1 MKAIKL
7 PSGNYRALAYL
18 GRDAK
23 GRQIR
28 QSFTHPDPKI
38 AVALAQECEA
48 QYAGKVSRDS
58 VKSAM
63 TRFLDARA
71 SSLSPTTLSDYRSRC
86 ETLCV
91 NWPRFVKKP
100 IFSVSADDLR
110 QLVADMSSV
119 AAPRHRLNKEPRA
132 LAPKTIK
139 NYMIFLSAVWRHA
152 GFLLP
157 QVELPQRVIPELYIP
172 TDEEIGRLLASL
184 AGDPLLVP
192 VMLAAFAPLR
202 RGEICALSYPTD
214 FRGRIIHV
222 HASIADVGDAPVRK
236 APKTYHSDRFIEL
249 PAFVVDEIE
258 RQGYVTDLTPKSITR
273 RFPAALRAA
282 KLPPFRFHDLR
293 HYCVSSLHAQGV
305 STASIVK
312 RCGHATDNMVQRV
325 YRHILADQDALQNQ
339 KANDHFEAVAQL
351 AVSSPE

>member
-1 MKAIKL
+1 MKALKM
-7 PSGNYRALAYL
+7 PSGKYIATAFL
-18 GRDAK
+18 GRDAD
-23 GRQIR
+23 GTQIR
-28 QSFTHPDPKI
+28 KSFTHSDPKM
-38 AVALAQECEA
+38 AVSLAQD
-48 QYAGKVSRDS
+48 YAARFSNKVNRDS
-58 VKSAM
+58 VQAAM
-63 TRFLDARA
+63 NRFLSVRTP
-71 SSLSPTTLSDYRSRC
+71 SLSPTTLSDYRSRC
-86 ETLCV
+86 ETLCA
-91 NWPRFVKKP
+91 NWPGFVKKP

-119 AAPRHRLNKEPRA
+119 SAPRHRLNKEPRA

-152 GFLLP
+152 GLLLP
-157 QVELPQRVIPELYIP
+157 QVELPQRVIPDLYIP

-192 VMLAAFAPLR
+192 VMLAAFGPLR
-202 RGEICALSYPTD
+202 RGEICALSYPAD

-222 HASIADVGDAPVRK
+222 HASVADVGDTPVRK

-249 PAFVVDEIE
+249 PAFVVAEIE

-325 YRHILADQDALQNQ
+325 YRHILADQDAIQNQ
-339 KANDHFEAVAQL
+339 KANDHFEQVALRAVR
-351 AVSSPE
+351 

>member
-1 MKAIKL
+1 MKAVMM
-7 PSGNYRALAYL
+7 PSGKYIATAFL
-18 GRDAK
+18 GKDAA
-23 GRQIR
+23 GNRIR
-28 QSFTHPDPKI
+28 KSFSHSDPKM
-38 AVALAQECEA
+38 AVALAQDYA
-48 QYAGKVSRDS
+48 ARYAGKISRDS
-58 VKSAM
+58 VQAAM
-63 TRFLDARA
+63 NRFLAARA

-86 ETLCV
+86 KTLCA
-91 NWPRFVKKP
+91 NWPRFVRKP
-100 IFSVSADDLR
+100 MHAISADDLR

-119 AAPRHRLNKEPRA
+119 AAPRHRLNRKPLA

-152 GFLLP
+152 GLLLP
-157 QVELPQRVIPELYIP
+157 QVELPQRVIPDLYIP

-184 AGDPLLVP
+184 AGKPLLVP

-202 RGEICALSYPTD
+202 RGEICALSYPED

-222 HASIADVGDAPVRK
+222 HASVADVGDAPVRK

-249 PAFVVDEIE
+249 PAFVVAEIE
-258 RQGYVTDLTPKSITR
+258 RQGFVTDLTPKSITR

-312 RCGHATDNMVQRV
+312 RCGHATDSMVQRV

-339 KANDHFEAVAQL
+339 KANDHFEQVALRSVQ
-351 AVSSPE
+351 